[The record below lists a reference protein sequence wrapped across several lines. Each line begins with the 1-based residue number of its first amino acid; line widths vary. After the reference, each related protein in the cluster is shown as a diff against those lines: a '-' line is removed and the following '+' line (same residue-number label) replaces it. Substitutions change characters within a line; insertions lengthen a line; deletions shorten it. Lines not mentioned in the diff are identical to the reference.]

1 MTDAKP
7 AHPIRQ
13 RSKWRTEDIQN
24 WKICWALCFEG
35 DESTS
40 MTSKSPLLFLEL
52 EGVLVLC
59 GSKKRELVADAV
71 SSIAR
76 GNSTWRDHQDVWEN
90 LFAAEPV
97 RQLKALHDQFQ
108 PRYCLTTNW
117 TGLLDKAATLN
128 VLRLSGLGF
137 VASNLHARWEV
148 DWGLGAVRRS
158 DQIKVWLRH
167 HSDQHDQWVVL
178 DSEVRGP
185 DVLHWPE
192 HMAAHTVFCCSDVGL
207 TGFEA
212 GAVRERFL
220 QLQPS
225 QKN

>member
-1 MTDAKP
+1 MGSMLEANESECMKTP
-7 AHPIRQ
+7 A
-13 RSKWRTEDIQN
+13 
-24 WKICWALCFEG
+24 
-35 DESTS
+35 
-40 MTSKSPLLFLEL
+40 PLLFLEL
-52 EGVLVLC
+52 EGVLVLG

-71 SSIAR
+71 SNIAR
-76 GNSTWRDHQDVWEN
+76 GDSNWRDHQGTWEN

-108 PRYCLTTNW
+108 LRYCLTTSW
-117 TGLLDKAATLN
+117 TGLLDKAATFN

-148 DWGLGAVRRS
+148 DRGLGAVRRS
-158 DQIKVWLRH
+158 DQIEAWLRH

-185 DVLHWPE
+185 DVLLWPE
-192 HMAAHTVFCCSDVGL
+192 HLAAHTVFCCSDVGL

-212 GAVRERFL
+212 GATRVRFL

>member
-1 MTDAKP
+1 MLQAHESACMKTP
-7 AHPIRQ
+7 A
-13 RSKWRTEDIQN
+13 
-24 WKICWALCFEG
+24 
-35 DESTS
+35 
-40 MTSKSPLLFLEL
+40 PLLFLEL
-52 EGVLVLC
+52 EGVLVL
-59 GSKKRELVADAV
+59 GASKTRELVADAV
-71 SSIAR
+71 SAIAR
-76 GNSTWRDHQDVWEN
+76 GNATWRDHHDIWEN

-108 PRYCLTTNW
+108 LRYCLTTNW

-148 DWGLGAVRRS
+148 DRVVRRS
-158 DQIKVWLRH
+158 DQIEAWLRH

-185 DVLHWPE
+185 DVLLWPE
-192 HMAAHTVFCCSDVGL
+192 HLAAHTVFCCSDVGL

-212 GAVRERFL
+212 GDTRERFL
-220 QLQPS
+220 QLGVPS
-225 QKN
+225 FSVQ

>member
-1 MTDAKP
+1 MTGERRERRIHQP
-7 AHPIRQ
+7 LR
-13 RSKWRTEDIQN
+13 WRTEGLRN
-24 WKICWALCFEG
+24 WQIGWALCLEC
-35 DESTS
+35 EEITT
-40 MTSKSPLLFLEL
+40 MKPPTPLLFLEL
-52 EGVLVLC
+52 EGVLVLG

-76 GNSTWRDHQDVWEN
+76 GDSTWRDHQGSWED

-108 PRYCLTTNW
+108 LRYCLTTNW

-137 VASNLHARWEV
+137 VTSNLHARWEV
-148 DWGLGAVRRS
+148 DRGLGTVHRS
-158 DQIKVWLRH
+158 DQIEAWLRH

-185 DVLHWPE
+185 DVLLWPE

-212 GAVRERFL
+212 GAIRGYFWQEE
-220 QLQPS
+220 S
-225 QKN
+225 